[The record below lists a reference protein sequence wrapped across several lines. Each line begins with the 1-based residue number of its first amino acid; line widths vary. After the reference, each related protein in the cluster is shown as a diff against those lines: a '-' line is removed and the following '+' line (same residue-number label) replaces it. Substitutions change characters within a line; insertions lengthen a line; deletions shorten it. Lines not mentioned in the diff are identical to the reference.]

1 MVKHMIIIATRSGR
15 STAASSI
22 APKFE
27 SRMYKRKWIKVDDY
41 SLPSLDSF
49 SVPARLLGVDV
60 DPANQG
66 SSNIQCSVI
75 SRLSTALQ
83 EAMRQT
89 QVASLTDHLR
99 IAVAFRF
106 RNDGTVL
113 SVPPLNKYVL
123 LGTTCM
129 S

>member
-1 MVKHMIIIATRSGR
+1 
-15 STAASSI
+15 
-22 APKFE
+22 
-27 SRMYKRKWIKVDDY
+27 MYKRKWIKVDDY